1 MVNRRAFLA
10 LGTAFLASVSAVPVF
25 AADGRT
31 GKFKGVNNH
40 VTKGHAKLVTKNGK
54 SFVELQGDFW
64 FDGAPDPKVAL
75 GQNGYDSS
83 TLMGLL
89 KSNKGAQSFQ
99 VPAGV
104 DVSNVNEIWIWCERY
119 NVGLGVAKLN

>member
-1 MVNRRAFLA
+1 MLNRRTLLTSGSAFLI
-10 LGTAFLASVSAVPVF
+10 GVASTPAF

-31 GKFKGVNNH
+31 GKFKGVNGH

-54 SFVELQGDFW
+54 SHVELQGDFW

-75 GQNGYDSS
+75 GRNGYDSS

-89 KSNKGAQSFQ
+89 KSNSGAQSFA

-104 DVSNVNEIWIWCERY
+104 DVSSVNEIWIWCEKF